1 MIHEAGPGPRALLPS
16 AAGRLSAPRG
26 LMRTTL
32 KRGVGR
38 SAGADGNGRAVLPP
52 AAASSVMRYR
62 QPEPVAS
69 GGGLRLLGRILVG
82 VLLVL
87 TSLAVGIAGGSYLY
101 FHQSVSDVQAHTPAV
116 IKAEKSLDVAP
127 ANAPAVALIIG
138 YDQRKGA
145 EFSSTSRSDT
155 IMLVRADPRT
165 KTISMLSFPRDL
177 DVPIYCG
184 SVSSGVDRINSAYA
198 RCNAKGTLL
207 TVKHLTGLPVN
218 YLITVNFHGFK
229 EVVDKLG
236 GIWMDIDRRY
246 YNKNTGASYDDY
258 ANINLQPGYQLLTGQ
273 QALDFV
279 RFRHTDDDLHRNARQ
294 QQFVRAFRDQ
304 VKSSFSPLKIP
315 GLVTAVTH
323 NIEVGEGGRKLSGS
337 EVLRY
342 ALFAY
347 ELPTGHVFQDRI
359 ENVQCTLGCTAS
371 AEDVQQAVHDFVSPD
386 VDASKSA
393 NAAALGQKRKRAAP
407 APSTVTLTVLN
418 GNGVAGAAA
427 NLSYLLAQR
436 GYQTAAPAKGQVADA
451 PGRVFHTKIY
461 YDAARKRSLAAA
473 KALRSSL
480 APADVE
486 KLPARG
492 RLRTLDPGS
501 MLVVVVGETFH
512 GTIAP
517 PPTAAAPVHHPA
529 AVVYNA
535 GPGKELLQPL
545 QQKVRFPLL
554 VPTIVESGS
563 VPDPAP
569 GDKPVRMYW
578 INGHENKAVRL
589 VYRTGGNEYWGVQET
604 DFDDAPVLADKS
616 FRHDLGGREFDLYY
630 NGSHLH
636 MVVLRAHGST
646 YWVVNTLLDSLSNE
660 TMLAIAKGLK
670 PMSAAR

>member
-1 MIHEAGPGPRALLPS
+1 
-16 AAGRLSAPRG
+16 
-26 LMRTTL
+26 
-32 KRGVGR
+32 
-38 SAGADGNGRAVLPP
+38 VLPP
-52 AAASSVMRYR
+52 AAVSSVTRYR
-62 QPEPVAS
+62 QPDPAPG
-69 GGGLRLLGRILVG
+69 GGGLRLVGRIVVG

-87 TSLAVGIAGGSYLY
+87 LALVVGAAGGSYLY
-101 FHQSVSDVQAHTPAV
+101 FHQSVADVQAHTPQV
-116 IKAEKSLDVAP
+116 IKAEKALDVVP
-127 ANAPAVALIIG
+127 ANAPAIALIIG

-184 SVSSGVDRINSAYA
+184 PVSSGVDRINSAYA

-236 GIWMDIDRRY
+236 GVWLDIDRRY

-258 ANINLQPGYQLLTGQ
+258 ANINLQPGYELLTGQ

-294 QQFVRAFRDQ
+294 QEFVHAFRDQ

-315 GLVTAVTH
+315 GLVSAITH
-323 NIEVGEGGRKLSGS
+323 NIEVGEGGRKLSGD

-347 ELPTGHVFQDRI
+347 ELPSGHVFQDRI
-359 ENVQCTLGCTAS
+359 ENVQCTQGCTAS
-371 AEDVQQAVHDFVSPD
+371 PADVQQAVHEFVSPD
-386 VDASKSA
+386 LEASKSA
-393 NAAALGQKRKRAAP
+393 NAAALGQRRKSTAP
-407 APSTVTLTVLN
+407 PPSKVTVTVLN
-418 GNGVAGAAA
+418 GNGVPGAAA

-436 GYQTAAPAKGQVADA
+436 GYTTVAPAKGQVADA
-451 PGRVFHTKIY
+451 PARVFHTKIY
-461 YDAARKRSLAAA
+461 YDPAQKESLAAA
-473 KALRSSL
+473 KAMQTPLQ
-480 APADVE
+480 PADVE
-486 KLPARG
+486 LLPRRG
-492 RLRTLDPGS
+492 PLRALDPGS

-512 GTIAP
+512 GTVAP
-517 PPTAAAPVHHPA
+517 TTTTAAPVHHPA
-529 AVVYNA
+529 EVVYDA
-535 GPGKELLQPL
+535 APGKQLLQPL
-545 QQKVRFPLL
+545 QKKMHFPLL
-554 VPTIVESGS
+554 VPTVVESGS

-569 GDKPVRMYW
+569 GDKAVRMYW
-578 INGHENKAVRL
+578 INGRKNKAVRL
-589 VYRTGGNEYWGVQET
+589 VYRTGGNEYWGVEET
-604 DFDDAPVLADKS
+604 DYADAPVLGDKS

-636 MVVLRAHGST
+636 MVVLRAHGAT

-670 PMSAAR
+670 PLSAAR

>member
-1 MIHEAGPGPRALLPS
+1 M
-16 AAGRLSAPRG
+16 
-26 LMRTTL
+26 
-32 KRGVGR
+32 
-38 SAGADGNGRAVLPP
+38 
-52 AAASSVMRYR
+52 
-62 QPEPVAS
+62 
-69 GGGLRLLGRILVG
+69 RLLGRILVG
-82 VLLVL
+82 SLLVL
-87 TSLAVGIAGGSYLY
+87 TSLAVGAAGGSYLY
-101 FHQSVSDVQAHTPAV
+101 FHQSVSDVQAHTPQV
-116 IKAEKSLDVAP
+116 IKAEKSLDVVP
-127 ANAPAVALIIG
+127 ANAPAIALIIG

-145 EFSSTSRSDT
+145 EFSDTSRSDT

-184 SVSSGVDRINSAYA
+184 SVSSGLDRINSAYA

-236 GIWMDIDRRY
+236 GIWLDIDRRY
-246 YNKNTGASYDDY
+246 YNKNTGAAYDDY
-258 ANINLQPGYQLLTGQ
+258 ANINLQPGYQQLTGQ

-304 VKSSFSPLKIP
+304 ARSSFSPLKIP

-347 ELPTGHVFQDRI
+347 ELPSGHVFQDRI
-359 ENVQCTLGCTAS
+359 ENVQCMVGCTA
-371 AEDVQQAVHDFVSPD
+371 APEDVQQAVQQFASPD
-386 VDASKSA
+386 LEASKSA
-393 NAAALGQKRKRAAP
+393 NAAALGQRRRQTAP
-407 APSTVTLTVLN
+407 PPSRVTVTVLN
-418 GNGVAGAAA
+418 GNGIPGAAA

-436 GYQTAAPAKGQVADA
+436 GYPTAAPARGQAADA
-451 PGRVFHTKIY
+451 PVRVFHTKIY
-461 YDAARKRSLAAA
+461 YNAARAGSPAAA
-473 KALRSSL
+473 KALKASL
-480 APADVE
+480 EPADVE
-486 KLPARG
+486 KLPRRG
-492 RLRTLDPGS
+492 RLRALDSGS
-501 MLVVVVGETFH
+501 LLLVVVGETFH
-512 GTIAP
+512 GAIAP
-517 PPTAAAPVHHPA
+517 VSAPATPAHHPA
-529 AVVYNA
+529 AVVYDA
-535 GPGKELLQPL
+535 APGKELLQPL
-545 QQKVRFPLL
+545 QKKVRFPLL
-554 VPTIVESGS
+554 VPTVVESGS

-578 INGHENKAVRL
+578 INGRENKAVRL
-589 VYRTGGNEYWGVQET
+589 VFRTGGNEYWGVEET
-604 DFDDAPVLADKS
+604 DFEDAPILADKS

-636 MVVLRAHGST
+636 MVVSHAHGAT

-670 PMSAAR
+670 PLSAAH